1 MALESRWV
9 DAIHAR
15 LLVRY
20 GTRWINLWAGIPEEA
35 VKADWAAE
43 LHGLGGDAITHALQ
57 HLPPEFPPTVAQFKA
72 LALGRSE
79 PPLKALSAPKPDP
92 QVVAQIV
99 AKAKTIGAG
108 CIGKEWAHRLR
119 EREERGERLP
129 AASRAMWR
137 AALAEGDSPS
147 ERTDF
152 EAKQRTDALKRETQ
166 RKVDEYME
174 AVQ

>member
-43 LHGLGGDAITHALQ
+43 LHGLGGDAIRHALE
-57 HLPPEFPPTVAQFKA
+57 HLPPEFPPTVTQFKA

-79 PPLKALSAPKPDP
+79 PPLKALPAPKANPEVVA
-92 QVVAQIV
+92 QVVAS
-99 AKAKTIGAG
+99 AKSIGAG
-108 CIGKEWAHRLR
+108 CVGKEWAHRLR
-119 EREERGERLP
+119 EREERGEKLP

-137 AALAEGDSPS
+137 AAL
-147 ERTDF
+147 
-152 EAKQRTDALKRETQ
+152 ETG
-166 RKVDEYME
+166 EF
-174 AVQ
+174 A